1 MPSVTTPAQQGGTG
15 AVRRWIALLDAA
27 EVAIYQVD
35 PADPVAQR
43 SAGRRIES
51 LFLFEHHMTPE
62 ARRLAREAI
71 WRRDHRGK
79 SLPGRLHQP
88 TVAPAEPGCVCA
100 TCRVRWERCNCRA
113 CRLALIRERSSS
125 RRPLTR

>member
-1 MPSVTTPAQQGGTG
+1 MPSSTTQAPQDGSG

-27 EVAIYQVD
+27 EAAIYRVD

-51 LFLFEHHMTPE
+51 LFLFEHQMTPE
-62 ARRLAREAI
+62 ARRLAREAV
-71 WRRDHRGK
+71 WRRDHPSV
-79 SLPGRLHQP
+79 SLPGRLHLP

-100 TCRVRWERCNCRA
+100 TCRLRWERCNCRA
-113 CRLALIRERSSS
+113 CRLALILKRST
-125 RRPLTR
+125 PPTQ